1 MDFDKIK
8 QDILNSSETST
19 SESESISGS
28 ELHEEFEINNFL
40 PEFEPLKLSGKNLA
54 QQYVSA
60 FNTGMNIYQCLNY
73 LQGYVY
79 TLVTATNETIEA
91 WNTVVPLLE
100 QATKEWTDE
109 EFNYKWS
116 ILKPQVIELV
126 TNLTIETFNKA
137 WEDLKPVVIKLA
149 QDTTDAEFKKQWDI
163 LKPQVITLVGET
175 TTNKFNEEWEK
186 LKPTIIQLST
196 DTTIAQFNKSWEELK
211 PKVIE
216 LSQTTTSNKFDEK
229 WEELRPQ
236 VIELAQTTTSNKFD
250 EKWEALQPTLTETV
264 NNLAKT
270 QTTTTFNYKWSIL
283 KPQVIELVTNLT
295 IETFNKAW
303 EDLKP
308 VVIKLAQDTTDAE
321 FKKQW
326 DILKP
331 QVITLVGETTTNKFN
346 EEWEKLKPT
355 IIQLSTDT
363 TIAQFNK
370 SWEELK
376 PKVIELSQTTTSNK
390 FDEKWEELRPQ
401 VIELAQTTTSNKF
414 DEKWEALQPTL
425 TETVNNLAKTQ
436 TTTTFNEKW
445 EELKPQVIELAQT
458 TTGTKFD
465 EKWTELQPTLNT
477 TLENLVNT
485 NLETFKSTLWQ
496 EVTKN
501 NDFPFL
507 LPENFGAVGD
517 GTTDDS
523 RAFTECFTSANENHK
538 YILLSNKT
546 YLIGSTLT
554 NIYNTNIIG
563 INTTIILGN
572 NTFTK
577 QVYNCVFSNI
587 TFARAVKSDL
597 PLTEVFISSQF
608 KYCNFIDINYLFKY
622 IDNSNDTQGEPL
634 CILNNCSLSNTNII
648 KCDINNSNHNNFII
662 NNTLLYYDDTASNTS
677 FIVNGYFNCKYIF
690 NNCFFE
696 RGFKDN
702 VFELFNTVDDFEF
715 NTCNIINKHNAS
727 MFLLSNISNVEKQQ
741 IIFNNCNILNENKY
755 LIDVAP
761 TNNTVLPTVNI
772 KYSTLKVNAI
782 FNAKNECSLWLE
794 NNQIDTKPVIN
805 AGAGKVNLVEIQ
817 QKYSPESEN
826 IFPWTTEPTPTVEN
840 NVSLNK
846 IGTDQYYILTESKDK
861 NIKKLDYYFKYDVNY
876 LPSAPYYSNNIFVR
890 DLDLEGY
897 TVKKSYLS
905 NNICKLKDKSTG
917 ELIDYV
923 YLMLDDNVTVETI
936 KDDPKS
942 VYTTI
947 AIKYLPYFAKLKT
960 DTPVGGQ
967 CYVDA
972 CISIIL
978 EKTSS

>member
-8 QDILNSSETST
+8 QNILNSSETST

-60 FNTGMNIYQCLNY
+60 FNTGMNVYQCLNY

-79 TLVTATNETIEA
+79 TLVTAMNETIEA

-109 EFNYKWS
+109 EFDYKWS

-126 TNLTIETFNKA
+126 TNLTIETFNKS
-137 WEDLKPVVIKLA
+137 WEELKPVVIKLA

-163 LKPQVITLVGET
+163 LKPQVITLVEET

-196 DTTIAQFNKSWEELK
+196 DTTIAQFNRSWEELK

-229 WEELRPQ
+229 WKELRPQ
-236 VIELAQTTTSNKFD
+236 IIELAQTTTSNKFD
-250 EKWEALQPTLTETV
+250 EKWEE
-264 NNLAKT
+264 
-270 QTTTTFNYKWSIL
+270 
-283 KPQVIELVTNLT
+283 
-295 IETFNKAW
+295 
-303 EDLKP
+303 
-308 VVIKLAQDTTDAE
+308 
-321 FKKQW
+321 
-326 DILKP
+326 
-331 QVITLVGETTTNKFN
+331 
-346 EEWEKLKPT
+346 
-355 IIQLSTDT
+355 
-363 TIAQFNK
+363 
-370 SWEELK
+370 
-376 PKVIELSQTTTSNK
+376 
-390 FDEKWEELRPQ
+390 
-401 VIELAQTTTSNKF
+401 
-414 DEKWEALQPTL
+414 LQPTL

-458 TTGTKFD
+458 TTNTKFD
-465 EKWTELQPTLNT
+465 EKWIELQPTLNT
-477 TLENLVNT
+477 TVENLVNT

-507 LPENFGAVGD
+507 LPENFGAVGND
-517 GTTDDS
+517 EVDDS
-523 RAFTECFTSANENHK
+523 AAFTECFARANANHK

-546 YLIGSTLT
+546 YLIGNTLT
-554 NIYNTNIIG
+554 NISNTNIIG
-563 INTTIILGN
+563 INATIILGN

-577 QVYNCVFSNI
+577 QINNCVFSNI
-587 TFARAVKSDL
+587 TFERAVISEL
-597 PLTEVFISSQF
+597 PLVENFFSSQF
-608 KYCNFIDINYLFKY
+608 KYCNFIDINYLFNN
-622 IDNSNDTQGEPL
+622 ISPISNALEHLLLDE
-634 CILNNCSLSNTNII
+634 CSLLNTQLISATNEFNSRVYS
-648 KCDINNSNHNNFII
+648 INK
-662 NNTLLYYDDTASNTS
+662 TLFYYDNDYKQRTS
-677 FIVNGYFNCKYIF
+677 IIAGYIGGKFIF
-690 NNCFFE
+690 NNCTFSKFE
-696 RGFKDN
+696 PDGTI
-702 VFELFNTVDDFEF
+702 ELFGSLDNFEF
-715 NTCNIINKHNAS
+715 NNCYINSYDNANT
-727 MFLLSNISNVEKQQ
+727 FILPNISSVEKQQ
-741 IIFNNCNILNENKY
+741 ITFNNCDISNNNKY
-755 LIDVAP
+755 LINVYS

-794 NNQIDTKPVIN
+794 NNQIDTKPTIN
-805 AGAGKVNLVEIQ
+805 VGMGTVNIVEIQ
-817 QKYSPESEN
+817 QKYSDTSEN
-826 IFPWTTEPTPTVEN
+826 IFPWVSETPTPTVEN
-840 NVSLNK
+840 NVSLIK
-846 IGTDQYYILTESKDK
+846 AGTDQYYVLTESKDK
-861 NIKKLDYYFKYDVNY
+861 NVKKLDYYFKYDLDY
-876 LPSAPYYSNNIFVR
+876 LPAAPYYSNNLFVR

-897 TVKKSYLS
+897 TVKRSHLS
-905 NNICKLKDKSTG
+905 DNTCKLKNKSTG

-923 YLMLDDNVTVETI
+923 YLILDDNVTVTTS
-936 KDDPKS
+936 KDDQQLT
-942 VYTTI
+942 YTTI

-960 DTPVGGQ
+960 DTPVAGQ
-967 CYVDA
+967 LHVDM